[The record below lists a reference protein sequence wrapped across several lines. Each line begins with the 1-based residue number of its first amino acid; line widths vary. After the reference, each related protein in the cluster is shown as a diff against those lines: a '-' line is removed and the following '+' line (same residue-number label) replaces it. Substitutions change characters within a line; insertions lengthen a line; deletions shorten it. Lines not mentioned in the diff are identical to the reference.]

1 MSPRSWLRARVAPR
15 FSAEDGDVRHLAK
28 RRWPRILAIVW
39 LLLCLVVLEG
49 EVLGWRAEVAEAE
62 RLGGTPRDFL
72 SFYTGALL
80 LSQGHGDS
88 LYDLQLQEST
98 QQSLL
103 SAEATDRLHKQVRAQ
118 ALPFLNPPFVALLF
132 LPIARF
138 ALPEAYALWLL
149 ANVVLLCGL
158 VALLTSSF
166 GHWSRGERLV
176 AGFTA
181 LTFLP
186 AYFAVWQGQI
196 STLLALTVALAWL
209 AFRRGHDGLGGLA
222 VAFLLAKP
230 QYLVLAFL
238 WLLWRSRWRALCGFG
253 LGVALLGLVA
263 LATAGPVAV
272 LSWVRLLTQAPQ
284 LGSYYGAHP
293 NLMFTWSGFLSA
305 LTGRAVLTAREAA
318 PFLAWALL
326 EVTTLSIVAIRRFRP
341 SAIRS
346 SPSFQGAVVLVSSV
360 LVSLH
365 TNVQDLVLLV
375 LAGYLVWDLV
385 RLEESAVRRIMWLT
399 GLLGMHVLILGLFVA
414 RAALPTMP
422 YPNLFVVPLLALW
435 LMLIATSI
443 PPASA
448 RPLAPTAPSSE
459 AARRS

>member
-1 MSPRSWLRARVAPR
+1 MRARVGPR

-39 LLLCLVVLEG
+39 PFLCLVVLEG

-103 SAEATDRLHKQVRAQ
+103 SAEATDRLHEQVRAQ
-118 ALPFLNPPFVALLF
+118 ALPFLNPPFVALMF
-132 LPIARF
+132 LPLTHLN
-138 ALPEAYALWLL
+138 LPQAYTVWLV
-149 ANVVLLCGL
+149 ANVGFLGAL

-166 GHWSRGERLV
+166 RYWSRGEHLV
-176 AGFTA
+176 AGLTA

-209 AFRRGHDGLGGLA
+209 AFRRGHDGAGGFALA
-222 VAFLLAKP
+222 LLLAKP
-230 QYLVLAFL
+230 QYCVLAFL
-238 WLLWRSRWRALCGFG
+238 WLLWRSRWRALGGFG
-253 LGVALLGLVA
+253 LGVALLGLLA
-263 LATAGPVAV
+263 LMTAGPVAV

-293 NLMFTWSGFLSA
+293 DLMFTWSGFLSA
-305 LTGRAVLTAREAA
+305 LTGRAVLTAKEAA
-318 PFLAWALL
+318 PFLIWALL
-326 EVTTLSIVAIRRFRP
+326 EVTTLSIVAIRRFQP

-375 LAGYLVWDLV
+375 VAGYLIWDLMRLKERPLV
-385 RLEESAVRRIMWLT
+385 RAMWLA
-399 GLLGMHVLILGLFVA
+399 GLLGMHVLVLGLFLLK
-414 RAALPTMP
+414 AAFHAMP
-422 YPNLFVVPLLALW
+422 YPNMVVVPVLALW
-435 LMLIATSI
+435 LMLLAALT
-443 PPASA
+443 PPFSA
-448 RPLAPTAPSSE
+448 RPPVPTARSGE
-459 AARRS
+459 AALTP